1 MKKTCTF
8 KSIMMLPLLALATLI
23 MASTVNTANAAA
35 LKNPIAIFAGLDK
48 ITGTITTFEINV
60 NQTKRFG
67 TLNITPRVCY
77 SRPLTEEPKTTAFLE
92 IDENRLDGTKNRI
105 FTGWMLAQSP
115 GLNALEHPVYDI
127 WLTGCRNPN
136 APKEADTLPPLEDPK
151 KKPVAN

>member
-1 MKKTCTF
+1 MKKTHLF
-8 KSIMMLPLLALATLI
+8 KDLLALTLFGLAFI
-23 MASTVNTANAAA
+23 GTSANAAA
-35 LKNPIAIFAGLDK
+35 IKNPIAIFAGLDK

-67 TLNITPRVCY
+67 SLNITPRVCY

-92 IDENRLDGTKNRI
+92 IDENRLDGTRQRI

-136 APKEADTLPPLEDPK
+136 APKDPADTLPPLDDNK
-151 KKPVAN
+151 KKPAAN

>member
-1 MKKTCTF
+1 MMKYF
-8 KSIMMLPLLALATLI
+8 NILGVMATVGLFTLGFA
-23 MASTVNTANAAA
+23 ASAIAGARE
-35 LKNPIAIFAGLDK
+35 NPIAIFAGLDK

-67 TLNITPRVCY
+67 SLNITPRVCY
-77 SRPLTEEPKTTAFLE
+77 SRPLTEEPKTTSFIE
-92 IDENRLDGTKNRI
+92 VDENRLDGTRNRI

-136 APKEADTLPPLEDPK
+136 APKEIDTLPPLDDPK
-151 KKPVAN
+151 KKPAAN